1 MAPGKRLHNKAF
13 FPVGVESR
21 RYLRLLY
28 REVAVKELEKRYNE
42 RVYDVWRAVHQ
53 DLLEKVHSER
63 TAIPHLLAL
72 SGRRH
77 LQEDWD
83 LYHDHRFLQI
93 EIWMEQKTNQWSQP
107 LCEYTPFR

>member
-21 RYLRLLY
+21 RYVRLLY

-42 RVYDVWRAVHQ
+42 QVHDVWLAVHRDQ
-53 DLLEKVHSER
+53 LEKVRRER
-63 TAIPHLLAL
+63 TAIPQALAL
-72 SGRRH
+72 SGRSD

-83 LYHDHRFLQI
+83 LYHDHRLLQI
-93 EIWMEQKTNQWSQP
+93 EIRMEQKTNQWSQP
-107 LCEYTPFR
+107 LCEYSLFR